1 MGHEIPAGLGLRMGR
16 PEGEVFVV
24 IGDGTYMMSNT
35 ELLTAVQEGLK
46 ITLVLIENGGYQ
58 CIRDL
63 QLGKADVDFG
73 NEFRSRQDGRLAG
86 PYLTPDLAAN
96 VASFGVEVFEAADLE
111 GVRDGLA
118 RARNA
123 TGPAALVCRVEPH
136 RGLLGSD
143 TWWDVGVA
151 EVSGLDGTRAAADE
165 HLETA
170 ARKQRF
176 LY

>member
-1 MGHEIPAGLGLRMGR
+1 
-16 PEGEVFVV
+16 
-24 IGDGTYMMSNT
+24 
-35 ELLTAVQEGLK
+35 
-46 ITLVLIENGGYQ
+46 
-58 CIRDL
+58 
-63 QLGKADVDFG
+63 
-73 NEFRSRQDGRLAG
+73 
-86 PYLTPDLAAN
+86 

-118 RARNA
+118 RARSA

-151 EVSGLDGTRAAADE
+151 EVSSLDGTRAAADE